1 MNVAKKA
8 KMIAEV
14 LASGAYILQKEMQE
28 LAGLAEEFTPADY
41 KALRK
46 AERMFLAFHR
56 EVLGILHGIKGKRED
71 NSMEAV
77 KRFLEEI

>member
-1 MNVAKKA
+1 MNVGKKA

-14 LASGAYILQKEMQE
+14 LASGAYLLQKEMQE

-46 AERMFLAFHR
+46 AERMFLTFHR
-56 EVLGILHGIKGKRED
+56 EVLGILHGIKGRRED

-77 KRFLEEI
+77 KAFLEEI